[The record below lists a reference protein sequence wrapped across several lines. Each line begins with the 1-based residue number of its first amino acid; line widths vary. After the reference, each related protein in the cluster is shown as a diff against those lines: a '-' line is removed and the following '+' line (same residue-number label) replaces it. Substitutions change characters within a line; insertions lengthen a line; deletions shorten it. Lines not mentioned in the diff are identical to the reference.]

1 MKIAI
6 IILLVLVLLGGGG
19 AATWFLVL
27 KEDPEQKPEE
37 APVTAVSF
45 LEMESLNVPVIK
57 NGVIQRYVLLRVTL
71 DLRDDAARKM
81 ASAAKPKLRD
91 KFFND
96 LYGYFATLPP
106 TEKGVN
112 IKAIKRRMLRISKA
126 ILGDDAVQDI
136 LILGVFERPWKPTK

>member
-1 MKIAI
+1 MI
-6 IILLVLVLLGGGG
+6 LLGGGG

-27 KEDPEQKPEE
+27 KEDPDKKPEE
-37 APVTAVSF
+37 LPPAAVSF

-57 NGVIQRYVLLRVTL
+57 NSVIQRYILLRVTL
-71 DLRDDAARKM
+71 DLRDDEARKL
-81 ASAAKPKLRD
+81 ASAAMPKLRD
-91 KFFND
+91 KFIND

-112 IKAIKRRMLRISKA
+112 IKAIKRRLLRISGG
-126 ILGDDAVQDI
+126 ILGEDAVQDI